1 MLFELFL
8 TSAAL
13 ASAAPSSL
21 QARQGPTFYASYTQ
35 CVILIKRAHV
45 RFTDD
50 CHRYSGCN
58 QPSVACGLNGGQ
70 YHAAVSQN
78 FFGVGPGAGAG
89 PGCGICFSLTSS
101 VPGTVPI
108 TVKID
113 NLCPADRNPLC
124 AQDGLQGTNSMGM
137 SSSAT
142 IFSQGCCGLTMKK
155 VRISIL
161 ISVQM
166 MGPQAHSSQ
175 DLKLGL
181 QREPLLKSL
190 VNRSFGCGMIP
201 LWPRAGQVFSLH
213 SFLFVQLKIPPHS
226 LWLANGSILDL

>member
-1 MLFELFL
+1 MLFELLL

-21 QARQGPTFYASYTQ
+21 QARQGPTFSASFTE
-35 CVILIKRAHV
+35 CVFPNRRAHAK
-45 RFTDD
+45 FTDD

-78 FFGVGPGAGAG
+78 FFGVGTGAGAG

-101 VPGTVPI
+101 VPGTAPI

-113 NLCPADRNPLC
+113 DLCPVENNPLC

-137 SSSAT
+137 SSSYTPCSKGCDELT
-142 IFSQGCCGLTMKK
+142 IQK
-155 VRISIL
+155 VRT
-161 ISVQM
+161 
-166 MGPQAHSSQ
+166 
-175 DLKLGL
+175 
-181 QREPLLKSL
+181 
-190 VNRSFGCGMIP
+190 
-201 LWPRAGQVFSLH
+201 
-213 SFLFVQLKIPPHS
+213 
-226 LWLANGSILDL
+226 